1 MARKVTVQ
9 KSNTI
14 DVWMQKVNQ
23 TSDYVNDLDNLDNT
37 FNPGE
42 TWDIN
47 YPNIRADS
55 SIVGAINHLR
65 DFSSSVFG
73 SLVTGTSPARQ
84 PFTIKIFADSA
95 DFDKINT
102 RSLYNFDAGMTRNDF
117 FGDSPGT
124 AKFDFNADSA
134 KFENLNALRL
144 RQHPDSATFGRLT
157 LGGDG
162 FITNLSTVD
171 STAEIVFGNLQ
182 YNGAGATGG
191 GGSAL
196 IDSALVLDRIQVRE
210 FISDSGGDSG
220 INIGVA
226 RIVQTIVDSSI
237 TFTDSPSLNF
247 NVLRPFYILDSQG
260 ITTLYDNSVTYF
272 AAYQLI
278 DSS

>member
-14 DVWMQKVNQ
+14 DVWMQKINQ
-23 TSDYVNDLDNLDNT
+23 TSDYVNDLVNLDNT

-55 SIVGAINHLR
+55 SIVGAINHVR
-65 DFSSSVFG
+65 SFSSSVFG
-73 SLVTGTSPARQ
+73 SLVTGTSPAPQ
-84 PFTIKIFADSA
+84 PYTINIFADSA

-134 KFENLNALRL
+134 KFGNLNALRL

-157 LGGDG
+157 LSGDG

-171 STAEIVFGNLQ
+171 STAEIVFGDLQ
-182 YNGAGATGG
+182 YNGAGATSG

>member
-23 TSDYVNDLDNLDNT
+23 TSDYVNDLNNLDNT

-73 SLVTGTSPARQ
+73 SLVTGTSPAPQ
-84 PFTIKIFADSA
+84 PYTIKIFTESA
-95 DFDKINT
+95 DFDNINT

-117 FGDSPGT
+117 LGDSPGT
-124 AKFDFNADSA
+124 AKFDFTTDSA
-134 KFENLNALRL
+134 KFGNLNTLRL

-157 LGGDG
+157 IGSNGT
-162 FITNLSTVD
+162 ITNLSTID
-171 STAEIVFGNLQ
+171 STATISFGNVK
-182 YNGAGATGG
+182 YNGNTQ
-191 GGSAL
+191 AL
-196 IDSALVLDRIQVRE
+196 IDSALVLDKISIG
-210 FISDSGGDSG
+210 FIDGGPGSH
-220 INIGVA
+220 INIDVA
-226 RIVQTIVDSSI
+226 RINHVVVDSSL
-237 TFTDSPSLNF
+237 TFTDSSSLNF
-247 NVLRPFYILDSQG
+247 NKLRPFYILDSQG